1 MAYVRKLEKILVVED
16 EPTIRLM
23 LSHALQEEG
32 HEVFMA
38 QSLQAA
44 EEALE
49 RHPVSFVITDIRL
62 SGMQRMEGLEL
73 LQYIKRH
80 RPRTGVIIMTA
91 DLSAEVREKAY
102 GLGAKH
108 CFEKPFDFT
117 EMMHCVQETG
127 GAAVG

>member
-1 MAYVRKLEKILVVED
+1 MANVRKPEKILVVED

-44 EEALE
+44 EKALE

-91 DLSAEVREKAY
+91 DLSAEVREKAHA
-102 GLGAKH
+102 LGAKH

-117 EMMHCVQETG
+117 EMMHCVRETG
-127 GAAVG
+127 GAAVS